1 MLNRKSTVTIIF
13 VSLINRYESRFMS
26 TPASQPDSRP
36 DNGGVQGREDQGLSG
51 SRMQQYISQ
60 AAVDLYNRTPQDTLS
75 GLSPYDAMYK
85 RSMHAR
91 TTREI
96 NPTEGSV
103 YSRTR
108 SPGPTR
114 TGGEINPMMGSV
126 FSRTRSPLH
135 ARTVDEIDP
144 MMESV
149 FSNTKSPSQEFRFS
163 STTVENSGRALS
175 PPHVFDDTEKCREE
189 GEEKLTGVGEE
200 DTTIDGRR

>member
-1 MLNRKSTVTIIF
+1 
-13 VSLINRYESRFMS
+13 
-26 TPASQPDSRP
+26 
-36 DNGGVQGREDQGLSG
+36 
-51 SRMQQYISQ
+51 
-60 AAVDLYNRTPQDTLS
+60 
-75 GLSPYDAMYK
+75 MYK